1 MSRPA
6 LLVALLPLFTVACGK
21 LNQFEI
27 AAEDLLAVAAV
38 QGEEDY
44 LTRGSSTPEDHLQ
57 LGHECDPSGTFNMLF
72 QRYDED
78 SSGALAEGEGER
90 VRGDWPAQDP
100 HQEMMVH
107 VLHMIYDL
115 DDSFSLED
123 SEREAMMSDFAQRCE
138 VLHDKLLTEFD
149 ADGDGQLSE
158 EEEEAARAAME
169 AERAERQAEM
179 EERCEEGGTHGGPPD
194 GERGGRGRG
203 GRPSGPP
210 PFLVE
215 EFDTDGDGDLSSAER
230 AAAREIMRERIR
242 AGEMPIEP
250 PQGE

>member
-1 MSRPA
+1 
-6 LLVALLPLFTVACGK
+6 
-21 LNQFEI
+21 
-27 AAEDLLAVAAV
+27 
-38 QGEEDY
+38 
-44 LTRGSSTPEDHLQ
+44 
-57 LGHECDPSGTFNMLF
+57 
-72 QRYDED
+72 
-78 SSGALAEGEGER
+78 
-90 VRGDWPAQDP
+90 
-100 HQEMMVH
+100 
-107 VLHMIYDL
+107 
-115 DDSFSLED
+115 
-123 SEREAMMSDFAQRCE
+123 
-138 VLHDKLLTEFD
+138 
-149 ADGDGQLSE
+149 
-158 EEEEAARAAME
+158 
-169 AERAERQAEM
+169 M